1 MFEDQRFI
9 ISRDIPIEIGL
20 LFIAVAVVALAVA
33 VWGYRTAGSRGEVT
47 LRATAATLCGLG
59 LVVAGYI
66 AWKALIVEEPFQCA
80 GGGGGCAIVEK
91 SDYARFL
98 GIHMSIWGL
107 IGYSMILGATIWKGD
122 NARLA
127 AFGLSLFGFVVSLVL
142 RYLELWEI
150 NAACQW
156 CWASAVLMTCLF
168 VVNTLRLVGYY
179 GTGAGEPAE
188 DSGSDP
194 DTDAHEDHTSGATG
208 PSKPAETP

>member
-1 MFEDQRFI
+1 MLDDQRYI

-20 LFIAVAVVALAVA
+20 LFIVVAAVALGFAI
-33 VWGYRTAGSRGEVT
+33 WGYRTGGSRGEGIIRT
-47 LRATAATLCGLG
+47 TAATLCLIG

-80 GGGGGCAIVEK
+80 GGGGGCALVEQSK
-91 SDYARFL
+91 YARFL

-150 NAACQW
+150 DAACQW
-156 CWASAVLMTCLF
+156 CWASGVLMTCLF
-168 VVNTLRLVGYY
+168 VVNTLRLVGHY
-179 GTGAGEPAE
+179 GTGAADPVEDPESESTEQPDPEPA
-188 DSGSDP
+188 S
-194 DTDAHEDHTSGATG
+194 
-208 PSKPAETP
+208 